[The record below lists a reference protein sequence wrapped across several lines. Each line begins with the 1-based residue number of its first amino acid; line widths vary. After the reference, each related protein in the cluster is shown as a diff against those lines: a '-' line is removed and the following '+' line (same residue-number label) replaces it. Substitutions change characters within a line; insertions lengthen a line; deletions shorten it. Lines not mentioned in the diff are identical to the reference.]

1 MLARGRHAVRAA
13 GLDDR
18 VTLENRYLPDAS
30 LEELCFDAVIA
41 NSLLHHLADPPV
53 LWRTVRAC
61 AKPGAAVMIIDLR
74 RPRDFDAAGHLVA
87 QHASEAPPLLQQDF
101 LKSLCA
107 AYSAAEVRAQLK
119 AAGLQHFHVEELG
132 ELHVIAWGNQIRSY
146 VFQPYT
152 LVKDHRNNVETGNVQ
167 AVMDGDLD
175 LFIDAAL
182 LRSAPK
188 HKAAKEGS

>member
-1 MLARGRHAVRAA
+1 MLRSFKERLGILGPGHLLDLGCGAADMAIRFAIGFPNLSALGIDGSPAMLARGRHAVRAA

-132 ELHVIAWGNQIRSY
+132 ELHVIAWGR
-146 VFQPYT
+146 T
-152 LVKDHRNNVETGNVQ
+152 
-167 AVMDGDLD
+167 
-175 LFIDAAL
+175 
-182 LRSAPK
+182 
-188 HKAAKEGS
+188 